1 MFTSQKIGRMVFIYF
16 NFDTILTHANAIDR
30 MHVNARENELLI
42 TFLPALFLVFNK
54 NVLQA
59 ATRETR
65 LQMLKIEQKLCMT

>member
-16 NFDTILTHANAIDR
+16 NFDKILTHANAIDR

-65 LQMLKIEQKLCMT
+65 LQMLKIEQKHRMT